1 MIENIYMY
9 ATLLIL
15 IFLILLTPP
24 SNNPILIYTWIYF
37 FFHHGF
43 IYFMNFHDHLFSSH
57 RHPTSIHQF
66 GVLGLPDISVSVQI
80 AT

>member
-1 MIENIYMY
+1 MY
-9 ATLLIL
+9 VTLLIL
-15 IFLILLTPP
+15 LFLILLTPP
-24 SNNPILIYTWIYF
+24 PNNPILIYTWIF
-37 FFHHGF
+37 FLYHGF